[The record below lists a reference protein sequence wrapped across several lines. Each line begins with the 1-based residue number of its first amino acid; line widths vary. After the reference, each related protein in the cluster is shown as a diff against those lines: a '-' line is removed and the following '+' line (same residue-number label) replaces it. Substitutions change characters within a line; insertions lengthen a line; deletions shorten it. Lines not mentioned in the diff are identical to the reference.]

1 VGLKELKQLVYII
14 LEVSKANNISPDRAV
29 LKFLD
34 DIEKDYDNKLGFET
48 KLKEKQDELA
58 FLNNKVNNCRTI
70 LQSQSSIGGALSN
83 LLQKGITES
92 DIININQLVEV
103 VQKVI
108 ILILVI
114 LKLVIKMKTLL
125 LNIGGILMI
134 AKLNQNTGRYG

>member
-1 VGLKELKQLVYII
+1 
-14 LEVSKANNISPDRAV
+14 
-29 LKFLD
+29 
-34 DIEKDYDNKLGFET
+34 
-48 KLKEKQDELA
+48 
-58 FLNNKVNNCRTI
+58 VNNCRTI